1 MNALLSVLFLLLAG
15 AGCSGSAEHGFH
27 GDALKIDDRYA
38 QVIEFVALDLRIH
51 LGRNAYVRVDAPV
64 TNTVGHLEAVL
75 GELGVTGKRVYSN
88 PADVGM
94 QVHLRFR
101 DGKECSFIWVRCNSD
116 SRLVKASVEHEK
128 YHALCRLK
136 PKGVDAIS
144 SRLSELG
151 FKVNLADLD
160 EELAATV
167 IEVLTLHREGIPL
180 EEVDGSKMVVK
191 AVDLLNASKTTPNK
205 LTGANAG
212 G

>member
-1 MNALLSVLFLLLAG
+1 
-15 AGCSGSAEHGFH
+15 
-27 GDALKIDDRYA
+27 
-38 QVIEFVALDLRIH
+38 
-51 LGRNAYVRVDAPV
+51 
-64 TNTVGHLEAVL
+64 
-75 GELGVTGKRVYSN
+75 
-88 PADVGM
+88 
-94 QVHLRFR
+94 
-101 DGKECSFIWVRCNSD
+101 
-116 SRLVKASVEHEK
+116 
-128 YHALCRLK
+128 LK